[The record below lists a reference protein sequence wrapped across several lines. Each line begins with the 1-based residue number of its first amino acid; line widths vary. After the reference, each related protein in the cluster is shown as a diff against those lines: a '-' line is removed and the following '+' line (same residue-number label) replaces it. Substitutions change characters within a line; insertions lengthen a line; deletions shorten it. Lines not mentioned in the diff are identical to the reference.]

1 LATNVPDN
9 ETLIALLFSQTRDV
23 ALLLLDADG
32 VIVGWEGGCERIFG
46 YTRQEMLGQPA
57 DSLFVPEDR
66 ALGIPAH
73 ELAVAAANSKAED
86 DRWHLRKDG
95 TRIWISGI
103 TMPLKGEDRQVLG
116 FAKIA
121 RDRTDLKQQLDSL
134 SRRVQAMSAADEERS
149 HFLKT
154 LGHELRNPLAPLMTS
169 AALLKR
175 QATGP
180 GAQGPL
186 ATIDRQVAVIKRL
199 ADDLTELTRMGAGK
213 LSLQL
218 EPVHVQELLQSI
230 ISGYLAEAQRRGL
243 QLQLLMPP
251 TPIVVT
257 ADAARLQQIVANLLQ
272 NALKYTPA
280 GGRIWLKA
288 ATEADEVVIRVEDT
302 GVGIAP
308 DMLPKIFD
316 LFTQEAPDSIASEG
330 GLGIGLALV
339 TELAKLH
346 GGFVEVRSQGK
357 GKGSEFT
364 VRLPLAPQPTALSG
378 GDAPE

>member
-1 LATNVPDN
+1 LATNAPDN
-9 ETLIALLFSQTRDV
+9 ETLIALLFAQTRDV
-23 ALLLLDADG
+23 ALLLLDPHG

-46 YTRQEMLGQPA
+46 YTRQEMLGQAA
-57 DSLFVPEDR
+57 DRLFVPEDR

-95 TRIWISGI
+95 TRLWMSGI
-103 TMPLKGEDRQVLG
+103 TMPLRGEDRQVIG

-134 SRRVQAMSAADEERS
+134 SRRVQALSAADEERS

-175 QATGP
+175 YATGA

-186 ATIDRQVAVIKRL
+186 ATIDRQIAVIKRL

-218 EPVHVQELLQSI
+218 EPVHVQDLLQSI
-230 ISGYLAEAQRRGL
+230 IPGYQAEAQRRDL
-243 QLQLLMPP
+243 QLQLLMPS

-257 ADAARLQQIVANLLQ
+257 ADGARLQQILANLLQ

-288 ATEADEVVIRVEDT
+288 ATEADELVIRVEDT

-357 GKGSEFT
+357 GQGSEFT

-378 GDAPE
+378 GDLPD

>member
-1 LATNVPDN
+1 MAM
-9 ETLIALLFSQTRDV
+9 LFAQTRDIG
-23 ALLLLDADG
+23 LLLLDPDG
-32 VIVGWEGGCERIFG
+32 AVRGWEGGCERIFG
-46 YTRQEMLGQPA
+46 YTRQEMLGEPF
-57 DSLFVPEDR
+57 DTLFVPEDR

-86 DRWHLRKDG
+86 DRWHLRRDG
-95 TRIWISGI
+95 MRIWISGI
-103 TMPLKGEDRQVLG
+103 TVPLKGKDGQVIG
-116 FAKIA
+116 FGKIA

-134 SRRVQAMSAADEERS
+134 ARRVQSLSAADEERA

-169 AALLKR
+169 TALLKR
-175 QATGP
+175 YATTP
-180 GAQGPL
+180 AAQGPL
-186 ATIDRQVAVIKRL
+186 ATIDRQIAVIKRL
-199 ADDLTELTRMGAGK
+199 ADDLTELTRLGAGR
-213 LSLQL
+213 LSLHL
-218 EPVHVQELLQSI
+218 EQVHVQDLLQSMV
-230 ISGYLAEAQRRGL
+230 SGYLADAQQRGL
-243 QLQLLMPP
+243 QLQLLVPP

-257 ADAARLQQIVANLLQ
+257 ADAARLQQMVANLLQ

-288 ATEADEVVIRVEDT
+288 ATEAEELVIRVEDT

-316 LFTQEAPDSIASEG
+316 LFTQEAPDSLASEG

-364 VRLPLAPQPTALSG
+364 VRLPLSAPPQALTAS
-378 GDAPE
+378 E